1 MSAPNSTRAIVGKVI
16 VGKVIVG
23 KVIVGKVIVARAIVA
38 RGIVARAIAAGGST
52 SRSIAGAPCF
62 VTMVRSSASTRPA
75 PATFNRAKRTA
86 GGRPRG
92 GRRWPAAA
100 CSKARWVGVAPR
112 RERWAADVDKQ
123 ASSAVEDRSVADRP
137 REAPAPST
145 AWARGGRRAWIAR
158 AGGRVARASAL
169 PPPGV
174 AAAAEAEAFSVAAA
188 AEAEA
193 FSVAA
198 AEAEAFS
205 VAAAAVVAEGAVA
218 ADAAGDER
226 AQDRSGGAYAT
237 ATS

>member
-1 MSAPNSTRAIVGKVI
+1 MSAPNSTR
-16 VGKVIVG
+16 VIVG

-52 SRSIAGAPCF
+52 SRSIAGAPSIA
-62 VTMVRSSASTRPA
+62 TPRRSSASTRPA
-75 PATFNRAKRTA
+75 PATCNRAKRTE

-100 CSKARWVGVAPR
+100 CSKARSVGVAPR
-112 RERWAADVDKQ
+112 RERWAAGVDKQ

-145 AWARGGRRAWIAR
+145 AWARGGRRAWIAP

-169 PPPGV
+169 PPPGG
-174 AAAAEAEAFSVAAA
+174 AAEAEAFSGA

-193 FSVAA
+193 FSGA
-198 AEAEAFS
+198 AE
-205 VAAAAVVAEGAVA
+205 AVVAEGAVA

-226 AQDRSGGAYAT
+226 AQDGSGGAHAT